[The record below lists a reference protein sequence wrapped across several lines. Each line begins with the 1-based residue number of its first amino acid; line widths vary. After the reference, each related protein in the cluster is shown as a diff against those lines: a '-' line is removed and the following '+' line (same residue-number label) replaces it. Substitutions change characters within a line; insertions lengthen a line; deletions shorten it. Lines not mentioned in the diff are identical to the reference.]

1 MYFIQSR
8 SRGYVL
14 VSLDSSFRRVRLL
27 YSPFSDRRSIA
38 FQEHVSTFLSLTLST
53 RTENS
58 AGLTS
63 FQGGFYNETHML
75 KSTGADID
83 CRQSGPCSIVAFNR
97 SRINQKLVVRTFCK
111 YTSHA
116 LFRSTLLFHITQV
129 RTRCLQICPYS
140 LAPIRSTC
148 FFEARGFIYAFS
160 TNDTWIS
167 VGFLK

>member
-1 MYFIQSR
+1 MTLIRRETHEFARVFMVLTASVFYQGTIAKREQKLVNVFHPKPIPR
-8 SRGYVL
+8 VRL

-63 FQGGFYNETHML
+63 FQGGFYNETHMM

-83 CRQSGPCSIVAFNR
+83 CRQSGPCSIRRF
-97 SRINQKLVVRTFCK
+97 
-111 YTSHA
+111 
-116 LFRSTLLFHITQV
+116 
-129 RTRCLQICPYS
+129 
-140 LAPIRSTC
+140 
-148 FFEARGFIYAFS
+148 
-160 TNDTWIS
+160 
-167 VGFLK
+167 